1 MSLSKLWRRFAA
13 CVTVTINPRFEEP
26 LLLATVSSG

>member
-1 MSLSKLWRRFAA
+1 MSLSKLWRFAA